1 MKATLTSLQLFVP
14 ILAPIVGAAIALF
27 QRAPESMVQP

>member
-1 MKATLTSLQLFVP
+1 MEATVTLQLFVP
-14 ILAPIVGAAIALF
+14 ILAAIVGAAIALF